1 MAMLPSILF
10 FRLLCAISPV
20 QSHIFRLNQ
29 VNADTLNA
37 ISEIQHPG
45 SAIAQI
51 HDAVP
56 NVRSPIIDPDN
67 DPLAVFQVRHFY
79 ESSQWKL
86 PVSGS
91 ELEHVKVFT
100 ACCGSTV
107 ELLAIPGG
115 GSNLIGFLFSL

>member
-1 MAMLPSILF
+1 MPAESPIRDTSF
-10 FRLLCAISPV
+10 CASPALGT
-20 QSHIFRLNQ
+20 SKATMRRSRIPE
-29 VNADTLNA
+29 D
-37 ISEIQHPG
+37 PG

-51 HDAVP
+51 HNAVP

-100 ACCGSTV
+100 ARCGSTV